1 MKLTDC
7 WSGIFWLLLAL
18 WVIVESFQFGFGLW
32 KAPGAGF
39 VPFWAGILLAGLSLF
54 QIFRTVWKKIPPAG
68 ENPFEKVRWEKW
80 GLTLAA
86 LLGYGLLLESLGFLL
101 CTLIFMAVLLAWIE
115 PQPWSVVLL
124 IALGTTAASYLL
136 FEWWLKSQ
144 LPKGLLGI

>member
-1 MKLTDC
+1 MKLADC

-32 KAPGAGF
+32 KSPGAGF
-39 VPFWAGILLAGLSLF
+39 VPLWAGVLLASLSLF
-54 QIFRTVWKKIPPAG
+54 QIFRAIGKRIPSAG
-68 ENPFEKVRWEKW
+68 ENPFKEVRWEKW

-86 LLGYGLLLESLGFLL
+86 LLGYGLLLEPLGFLL
-101 CTLIFMAVLLAWIE
+101 CTLIFMAILLALVE

-124 IALGTTAASYLL
+124 TALGTTAASYLI